1 MAIDQRPRFNWSA
14 ALGDW
19 LERPHEFARLMGQG
33 EFSPLH
39 GEWMKIFLQAKRLEV
54 LQAYRNSFKTTCGL
68 DAIILI
74 FLARPETRL
83 LIARKTDTLAAQL
96 VLAIQKLFET
106 NAVLRLWLNAR
117 YGSPDVKTKE
127 WSQEKTV
134 FSFKRNVTVQPSITA
149 AGVSS
154 SLTGA
159 HFDLIWCDDIVTRED
174 RLSGA
179 ERAATLSFFR
189 ECFNLLEPGGSL
201 ILTGTPWH
209 ENDLFST
216 LDAKFFEGRRFP
228 IGSPGLPPLTPEWI
242 AAEKIRQGP
251 SLWAANYELTHVHS
265 EDVIGAL
272 HFCPGLSTPY
282 RVAFIDPSFSNARGS
297 DTCAAVVVEF
307 DIQNGEIRFDGKA
320 WEKSITHA
328 DVIRE
333 ILLFL
338 DPHKPIE
345 TCLESQLSDSTEI
358 FLQSFRLAEIT
369 LGLRTK
375 NNWTYKRQSANKHER
390 IQSHVHA
397 NKPRLRAAQGIDPD
411 FLRLVVGYHKAA
423 EIKDPADALA
433 GAIELW
439 QTSPALQEY
448 IKIAET
454 INKLTAGVG

>member
-1 MAIDQRPRFNWSA
+1 M
-14 ALGDW
+14 L
-19 LERPHEFARLMGQG
+19 GQG
-33 EFSPLH
+33 SFTEQH
-39 GEWMKIFLQAKRLEV
+39 GEWMKIFLHAARLEV
-54 LQAYRNSFKTTCGL
+54 LQAFRNSYKTTCGL
-68 DAIILI
+68 DAIILV

-83 LIARKTDTLAAQL
+83 LIARKTDTLASQL
-96 VLAIQKLFET
+96 VLAIQKLFES

-117 YGSPDVKTKE
+117 YGTPDVKTKE

-134 FSFKRNVTVQPSITA
+134 FSFKREVTVQPSITA

-189 ECFNLLEPGGSL
+189 ECFNLLEPEGSL

-209 ENDLFST
+209 EGDLFST
-216 LDAKFFEGRRFP
+216 LDEKFFEGRRFP
-228 IGSPGLPPLTPEWI
+228 IGSPGLPALTPEWI
-242 AAEKIRQGP
+242 EAEKIRQGP

-272 HFCPGLSTPY
+272 MFCDALTSPY
-282 RVAFIDPSFSNARGS
+282 RVAFIDPSFSNARGT
-297 DTCAAVVVEF
+297 DTCAVAIVEF
-307 DIQNGEIRFDGKA
+307 ENGEIRFDGRA

-328 DVIRE
+328 EVIRE

-338 DPHKPIE
+338 DIHKPIE
-345 TCLESQLSDSTEI
+345 SCLESQLSDSTEI
-358 FLQSFRLAEIT
+358 FLRAFRLAEQEI
-369 LGLRTK
+369 GLRVR
-375 NNWTYKRQSANKHER
+375 NNWTYKRQSAAKHER

-397 NKPRLRAAQGIDPD
+397 NKPRLRAFKNIDPD
-411 FLRLVVGYHKAA
+411 FLRLVVTYHKNA

-439 QTSPALQEY
+439 QTSISLQEY
-448 IKIAET
+448 IRGMET
-454 INKLTAGVG
+454 INKLTAHVR